1 MEVMD
6 IAGYI
11 LKGLGITLA
20 LYSITVLFSIPLGL
34 FCALGK
40 IGKSKFMTVLLELYT
55 WIFRGTPLV
64 LQLVFAYFGLGV
76 MGIKLSPITAAA
88 ITYVLNYSAYL
99 TEIFRAGIDSIDNG
113 QYEAGKVLGMNRSQ
127 TMTRIILPQTFK
139 RVIPP
144 VCNEAINLL
153 KDTALVSVI
162 GMADIL
168 RNAKEIVTREL
179 TIVPLIIAAV
189 IYLLITSVI
198 VTVFKKLE
206 SKYSF

>member
-1 MEVMD
+1 MAIID
-6 IAGYI
+6 ITGYI

-40 IGKSKFMTVLLELYT
+40 IGKSKFVTVLLELYT
-55 WIFRGTPLV
+55 WIFRGTPLL

-76 MGIKLSPITAAA
+76 MGIKLSPFTAAA
-88 ITYVLNYSAYL
+88 ITYILNYSAYL
-99 TEIFRAGIDSIDNG
+99 TEIFRAGINSIDNG

-127 TMTRIILPQTFK
+127 TMTRIILPQTFN

-144 VCNEAINLL
+144 ICNEAINLL

-168 RNAKEIVTREL
+168 RNAKEIVTREF
-179 TIVPLIIAAV
+179 TIIPLVIAAV
-189 IYLLITSVI
+189 VYLLITSVI
-198 VTVFKKLE
+198 VIVFRKLE
-206 SKYSF
+206 GKYSF

>member
-1 MEVMD
+1 MEIID
-6 IAGYI
+6 ITGYI

-20 LYSITVLFSIPLGL
+20 LYSVTVLFSIPLGL

-40 IGKSKFMTVLLELYT
+40 IGKCKFVTVLLELYT
-55 WIFRGTPLV
+55 WIFRGTPLL
-64 LQLVFAYFGLGV
+64 LQLIFAYFGLGV
-76 MGIKLSPITAAA
+76 MGIKLSPFTAAV

-99 TEIFRAGIDSIDNG
+99 TEIFRAGINSIDNG

-127 TMTRIILPQTFK
+127 TMTRIILPQTFN

-144 VCNEAINLL
+144 ICNEAINLL

-168 RNAKEIVTREL
+168 RNAKEIVTREF
-179 TIVPLIIAAV
+179 TILPLVIAAV

-198 VTVFKKLE
+198 VIVFKRLE